1 MVTHPDNFLG
11 VGYRAHNG
19 QNKSKKREKERE
31 EREANEGNFPALTG
45 NVTAGTPERNKKML
59 KTKEGQKEQ
68 TLVHTIV
75 ELPMQVP
82 PEILSLSNLAS
93 RWCAHDGGNRR

>member
-68 TLVHTIV
+68 TLVHTDCRATNAGPTRNPV
-75 ELPMQVP
+75 TVKP
-82 PEILSLSNLAS
+82 S
-93 RWCAHDGGNRR
+93 

>member
-1 MVTHPDNFLG
+1 MTHPDNFLG

-45 NVTAGTPERNKKML
+45 NVTARGNTRKKQKDVEDERRPEGTNTGPYDCRATNAGPTRNPVTVK
-59 KTKEGQKEQ
+59 
-68 TLVHTIV
+68 
-75 ELPMQVP
+75 P
-82 PEILSLSNLAS
+82 S
-93 RWCAHDGGNRR
+93 